1 MGKGESAEA
10 TGEAEAGSETST
22 ETTEQPNPES
32 TPTPDAPEK
41 SDEEKKKEVEKLQ
54 TVIKVDGGE
63 TSGEEKKDEAPAEET
78 PKEEE
83 KKESPPP
90 AEEKKEEAPKPTVPK
105 VPKAPQAPAAPA
117 GGSRDD
123 LEQRRNMLQSIKDF
137 DFQIKKNQEDIGKMV
152 EKLDGLTKDLD
163 DLVSLYEIVSE
174 QMNPFVGLSKVT
186 KKRIDA
192 LENFTNEI
200 EDIKV
205 RMGDVESVV
214 EKGVGG
220 ITRLTKKLDEKKITP
235 ESGDTANN
243 LESELKNAEVQIDE
257 SSEETVAEP
266 EIAELIPET
275 PAEETIDTTSETEV
289 EPEVT
294 EPNPETPTE
303 VTEPIP
309 ETPTEVEPEAQIIE
323 PGNISSISM
332 ETSPISGDLSDDD
345 LDILLSKSLESLL
358 AEQNIDYLINDFLL
372 SLK

>member
-1 MGKGESAEA
+1 MS
-10 TGEAEAGSETST
+10 S
-22 ETTEQPNPES
+22 
-32 TPTPDAPEK
+32 
-41 SDEEKKKEVEKLQ
+41 
-54 TVIKVDGGE
+54 
-63 TSGEEKKDEAPAEET
+63 
-78 PKEEE
+78 
-83 KKESPPP
+83 
-90 AEEKKEEAPKPTVPK
+90 PKPPQPVKFIVSILAGEHDLAEK
-105 VPKAPQAPAAPA
+105 VCKKLI
-117 GGSRDD
+117 SRFG
-123 LEQRRNMLQSIKDF
+123 QIDF
-137 DFQIKKNQEDIGKMV
+137 MSEALPFNFTDYYEKEIGKA
-152 EKLDGLTKDLD
+152 LFRY
-163 DLVSLYEIVSE
+163 LVSFKTLISPDRLPPIKLY
-174 QMNPFVGLSKVT
+174 
-186 KKRIDA
+186 
-192 LENFTNEI
+192 TNEI